1 MKHKEALAEFY
12 SGPKGAQRLRNLH
25 HAINRRIPP
34 QKRGTQ
40 KTLFWTAITGFGEIE
55 TCPFSDNQ
63 RAPYGNGTFDRV
75 IIIHCFDM
83 TCEPKGLMAEA
94 ARLIRDHGLIEVI
107 GWTKPVYDHTLPL
120 WPRERWRVTVRFFDT
135 WSLKW
140 RRYEKV
146 QDLLTLNFDSRGAK
160 NEAKAEAV
168 YRPTTRSAS

>member
-1 MKHKEALAEFY
+1 MHKKEELQAFY

-25 HAINRRIPP
+25 AAINRRVPP
-34 QKRGTQ
+34 HKRGAQ

-55 TCPFSDNQ
+55 TCPFNDNQ
-63 RAPYGNGTFDRV
+63 RAPYGNGAFDRV

-94 ARLIRDHGLIEVI
+94 ARLVRDHGIIEVI
-107 GWTKPVYDHTLPL
+107 GWTKPVYDFTLPI
-120 WPRERWRVTVRFFDT
+120 WPRERWRVTLRFTDA

-160 NEAKAEAV
+160 EAKAEAAL
-168 YRPTTRSAS
+168 RPTTRSAA